1 MCITGINVWFK
12 GADSMKKLEEGPYHW
27 VAVRAWRGFPVEA
40 KAFRKKIDA
49 NRQEHLWRRTMNPDY
64 DEAEVLPLSF
74 EKGS

>member
-1 MCITGINVWFK
+1 MRK
-12 GADSMKKLEEGPYHW
+12 REENPYYW

-49 NRQEHLWRRTMNPDY
+49 NRQEQIWRRSINRDY
-64 DEAEVLPLSF
+64 DATEVLPLSI